1 MENKNTALTIMEGI
15 DNQVMASSINKIRA
29 FQGVIK
35 HQFTEKHDYGIIPGT
50 GNKPVLLKPGAEKI
64 CMLMGLSTEFNSID
78 STRDF
83 EKGFFQYQIKCRLLK
98 NGEVITEGLGSANTK
113 ERKFIKQD
121 PFSMDNTVLKMAK
134 KRALVDA
141 VLLVASLS
149 DVFTQ
154 DIEDMTD
161 IAGGVAGEKGQV
173 FDDDSLI
180 SQAQAK
186 RMFAVSGG
194 NSELCTEAIGKYGY
208 KSSKE
213 VCKKD
218 YDSIIKYIEDKKNGV
233 PEAEEFTEEDI
244 DRVFGNAV

>member
-1 MENKNTALTIMEGI
+1 MENKNTALTIMEGL
-15 DNQVMASSINKIRA
+15 DNQAMALSINKIRA
-29 FQGVIK
+29 FQGVVK
-35 HQFTEKHDYGIIPGT
+35 NQFTEKHDYGIIPGT

-64 CMLMGLSTEFNSID
+64 CMLMGLTTEFNIID

-83 EKGFFQYQIKCRLLK
+83 DKGFFQYQIKCRLLK

-113 ERKFIKQD
+113 ERKYLKQD
-121 PFSMDNTVLKMAK
+121 PFSMDNTILKMAK

-161 IAGGVAGEKGQV
+161 IAGGTVGEKGQV

-194 NSELCTEAIGKYGY
+194 NSELCTESIGKYGY

-218 YDSIIKYIEDKKNGV
+218 YEAIINYIEDKKNAV
-233 PEAEEFTEEDI
+233 PEAEEFTDADL